1 MSTKE
6 VKAQIHKGADRIEDG
21 VEAAA
26 ASIGNGVDALAE
38 QRDELLET
46 LRDLGRRMLESSK
59 ALSDEAV
66 KQARLRPL
74 AVFGVAF
81 VAGVIVARVLR
92 R

>member
-1 MSTKE
+1 MNTKE
-6 VKAQIHKGADRIEDG
+6 VKAQIHKGADRIESD

-26 ASIGNGVDALAE
+26 TRIGNGADALAE
-38 QRDELLET
+38 QRDELMQT

-81 VAGVIVARVLR
+81 LAGVVAARVLR

>member
-1 MSTKE
+1 MSTSQ
-6 VKAQIHKGADRIEDG
+6 VKAQIHKTAERIEDG

-26 ASIGNGVDALAE
+26 AGIANGADALDA

-59 ALSDEAV
+59 ALSDEAAR
-66 KQARLRPL
+66 QARLRPL
-74 AVFGVAF
+74 AAFGAAF
-81 VAGVIVARVLR
+81 IAGVIVARVLR

>member
-6 VKAQIHKGADRIEDG
+6 VKAQLHKGVDRIESG
-21 VEAAA
+21 MEAAA
-26 ASIGNGVDALAE
+26 AGLGNGVDALAE
-38 QRDELLET
+38 QRDEFLET
-46 LRDLGRRMLESSK
+46 LRDLGRRMLDSSK

-81 VAGVIVARVLR
+81 LAGVVAARVLR

>member
-1 MSTKE
+1 MNTKE
-6 VKAQIHKGADRIEDG
+6 TKAQIRKGADKIESG

-26 ASIGNGVDALAE
+26 DSLAE
-38 QRDELLET
+38 GAEALGEHSDELQDK
-46 LRDLGRRMLESSK
+46 LRDIGRHILNTTKE
-59 ALSDEAV
+59 LSDEAA

-81 VAGVIVARVLR
+81 VAGVIVARALR